1 VIAAAVL
8 SASLILTPT
17 PTEAPP
23 LPVLTA
29 SRGDAVMTGA
39 KAPYRGKY
47 WRKHQRQYTLCVLRR
62 ESNNHWYSTNRSG
75 GYFGGF
81 QFSQALTW
89 GATYMMTPELQRLYG
104 KRVGKQIAANLRMT
118 EMHKWLPFFQHMA
131 FATVLNWEH
140 SGSGKSHWAGGR
152 WGCSL

>member
-1 VIAAAVL
+1 MIAAAVL

-47 WRKHQRQYTLCVLRR
+47 WRKSQKTYTLCVLRR
-62 ESNNHWYSTNRSG
+62 ESNNHWFSTARAA

-81 QFSQALTW
+81 QFSQALTR
-89 GATYMMTPELQRLYG
+89 GATYMMTDELQRMYG

-118 EMHKWLPFFQHMA
+118 EMHKLLPFFQHMA
-131 FATVLNWEH
+131 FATVLNWESNG
-140 SGSGKSHWAGGR
+140 SGSSHWAGGR
-152 WGCSL
+152 WRCSL